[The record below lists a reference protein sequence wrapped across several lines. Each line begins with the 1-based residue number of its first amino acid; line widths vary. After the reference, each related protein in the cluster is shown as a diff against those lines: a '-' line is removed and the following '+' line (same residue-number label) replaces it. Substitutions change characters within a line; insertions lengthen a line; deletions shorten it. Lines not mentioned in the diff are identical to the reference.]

1 MSNDKTKEPVHAV
14 STQTMSE
21 RFTAMVVREFGSTV
35 GTLRLTQHQQRLAQ
49 HLFIG
54 IDNAIKSM
62 ESKRIKDGNDRKL
75 PIVWANINMEKLA
88 LDGVHRIEL
97 GLDALI
103 PGHIYPIPYLNG
115 KTGKYDLDLRIGYVG
130 KDYYRRAMAVERPMD
145 IVYQLVCK
153 KDKFKPIMK
162 GQGNDIESYEL
173 EIPDPF
179 DRGDVVG
186 GFGYIMYENP
196 VKNKLILVSK
206 ADFDKSKSKAQTND
220 FWSSYEKEMQLKTLV
235 NRVTS
240 KLSVDPEKVSAAYTA
255 VEMDDNHAE
264 IQDKANQDFIDV
276 EPEPKKETTKTM
288 EQTEPAQQRES
299 KEDKT
304 AEYYLVCPAV
314 IDSKRPRKPV
324 SVCMKCKNQKQCD
337 PFVEWSMANSETEEK
352 NVAEEQPAGQVN
364 LGF

>member
-153 KDKFKPIMK
+153 KDKFKPIMR
-162 GQGNDIESYEL
+162 GAGNDIETYEF
-173 EIPDPF
+173 EITDPF

-196 VKNKLILVSK
+196 TKNQLIIVSK
-206 ADFDKSKSKAQTND
+206 ADFDKSKSKAQSNA
-220 FWSSYEKEMQLKTLV
+220 FWGSYEKEMQFKTLV
-235 NRVTS
+235 TRVTS
-240 KLSVDPEKVSAAYTA
+240 KLSVDPEKVSASYTA
-255 VEMDDNHAE
+255 VEIDDNHVE
-264 IQDKANQDFIDV
+264 IQEKANLDFIDV
-276 EPEPKKETTKTM
+276 EPEPKKETPKTM

-304 AEYYLVCPAV
+304 AEYYLVCPAA
-314 IDSKRPRKPV
+314 IDNKRPRKPV
-324 SVCMKCKNQKQCD
+324 SVCLKCKHQQQCD
-337 PFVEWSMANSETEEK
+337 PFVEWSMAN
-352 NVAEEQPAGQVN
+352 VAGEQPAGQVN